1 MELGRIVPD
10 QKNIVNRVGTV
21 IIRVDI
27 RDPVSSSRRCHT
39 CGQTVLAQVV

>member
-1 MELGRIVPD
+1 MERSRIVPD

-27 RDPVSSSRRCHT
+27 RDPTSSSRRC
-39 CGQTVLAQVV
+39 QIRVVRLCLRE